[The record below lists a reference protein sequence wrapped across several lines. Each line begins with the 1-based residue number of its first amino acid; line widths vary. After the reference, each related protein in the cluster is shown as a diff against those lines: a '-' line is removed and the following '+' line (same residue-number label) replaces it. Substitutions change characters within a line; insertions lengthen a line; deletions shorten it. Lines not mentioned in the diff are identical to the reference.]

1 MVLQRM
7 ITTILL
13 TFVTVSLAVALA
25 DVTGLRPSAPRPN
38 PDETD
43 STGERFIVYY
53 FHSSTRC
60 PTCRTIERFTN
71 EVIAEDAKAG
81 VVDWRVLNYEESAY
95 RHFVPQFD
103 LVCPSV
109 VLVHTRDG
117 EVTRWKNLERVWEWT
132 DDRSAFHDYI
142 RTELTAFREV
152 QP

>member
-1 MVLQRM
+1 MVLQRT

-13 TFVTVSLAVALA
+13 AFVTVSLAVAVA
-25 DVTGLRPSAPRPN
+25 DVTGLRPADPVTRPA
-38 PDETD
+38 EV
-43 STGERFIVYY
+43 STGEQLIVYY

-71 EVIAEDAKAG
+71 EVIADDAKAG
-81 VVDWRVLNYEESAY
+81 TVDWRVVNYEEPAH